1 MDYANCNLGS
11 TAVKLFFEIND
22 VGCDI
27 VKDDYA
33 NEHNNHNYKITDTI
47 NDLSK
52 P

>member
-33 NEHNNHNYKITDTI
+33 NEHNNHNYEIAYTI
-47 NDLSK
+47 NDSGK